1 MQTTTMSTDNAA
13 TEAGAVG
20 AGQAW
25 RIVTVREL
33 TVKLKDRTFLITTGV
48 TLVVIIA
55 AVVFQ
60 AVMASH
66 TSSKTIAT
74 TQAGT
79 QLVKVA
85 DSMADHAGESI
96 SFDTAVKSSP
106 AQVKRAVEDG
116 QADAGLI
123 PRAGG
128 WRLVAKDSKDSG
140 ISTWL
145 GMSVQQQAMQ
155 RNAEQAGTTLQA
167 LQRGAQL
174 PYEILDPAATDHD
187 TARIIGLAFG
197 FLFYMASLIFGLTIA
212 NSVIEEKQN
221 RIVEILAA
229 AIPVRQLLI
238 GKVLG
243 NSVLAVAQLVFF
255 AAAGLVAIVATGDTS
270 LLSNITGGIVWFIV
284 FYLVG
289 FVTLACVWAVAG
301 ALATRSEDVQS
312 TSTPISMVIV
322 AVFIAGISVQGT
334 AQVVLSY
341 VPLFSTIT
349 MPIRLVAGTAHWW
362 EPLVSLVIAVAAA
375 YGIIRVADAMYRY
388 SLMQT
393 GRKLG
398 YREVLHAARR

>member
-1 MQTTTMSTDNAA
+1 MQTVTTSTGPE
-13 TEAGAVG
+13 TTPGADGVG
-20 AGQAW
+20 ADQAW
-25 RIVTVREL
+25 RIVTAREL
-33 TVKLKDRTFLITTGV
+33 SVKLKDRTFLITTAV
-48 TLVVIIA
+48 TLVIIIA
-55 AVVFQ
+55 AVIFQ

-79 QLVKVA
+79 QLVALA
-85 DSMADHAGESI
+85 DTMAGHADESV
-96 SFDTAVKSSP
+96 SFEPVTKSSA
-106 AQVKRAVEDG
+106 AQVKQAVKDG
-116 QADAGLI
+116 RADAGLV
-123 PRAGG
+123 PRDGG
-128 WRLVAKDSKDSG
+128 WRLLAKDSKDSAV
-140 ISTWL
+140 STWL
-145 GMSVQQQAMQ
+145 GLSVQQHAMQ

-174 PYEILDPAATDHD
+174 PYDILDPDATDHS
-187 TARIIGLAFG
+187 TARIVGLAFG
-197 FLFYMASLIFGLTIA
+197 FLFYVASLIFGLTIA

-255 AAAGLVAIVATGDTS
+255 AAAGLVAIFATGDTS
-270 LLSNITGGIVWFIV
+270 LLSNITGGIVWFII

-312 TSTPISMVIV
+312 TSTPISMVII

-341 VPLFSTIT
+341 VPLFSTIA
-349 MPIRLVAGTAHWW
+349 MPIRLVAGTAQWW
-362 EPLVSLVIAVAAA
+362 EPLVSLALAIATA
-375 YGIIRVADAMYRY
+375 YGIIRLADAMYRY

-398 YREVLHAARR
+398 YREVLRAAR